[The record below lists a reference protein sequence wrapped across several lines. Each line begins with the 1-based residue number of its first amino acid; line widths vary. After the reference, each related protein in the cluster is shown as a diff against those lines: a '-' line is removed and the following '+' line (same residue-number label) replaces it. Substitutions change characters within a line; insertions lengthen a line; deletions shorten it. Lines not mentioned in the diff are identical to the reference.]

1 MGKSDVYMKRWL
13 SNKQRFADLI
23 NGSLFQG
30 RQIFSGEN
38 LKAEGKE
45 QGVVIR
51 NPDGKEIAVQRYRDI
66 IMMAK
71 DHTRIV
77 VLACENQEEIHYA
90 MPVRGMLYDA
100 LSYADQVNQIKKIR
114 SKDKTF
120 AGAAEFLSGLNQTD
134 LLFPVIT
141 VIFYYGEKEWD
152 GKQELHGLLGM
163 DREEYQILKQY
174 VPNYKINLIDAG
186 NLDEQMCFQTD
197 LQIVF
202 GMLKC
207 RKSKKE
213 LLEYVIKNQE
223 YFGNIDEESY
233 NALRVMLRSELG
245 LKEAENKTGG
255 IDMCKALDDLYQDG
269 VNKGVELGREQGT
282 ELGREQGIKAF
293 ILDYREEGFSE
304 EKIRSK
310 LVRRFFI
317 TPEQAQDYCKAD
329 LTGTAP

>member
-13 SNKQRFADLI
+13 SNKQRFA
-23 NGSLFQG
+23 
-30 RQIFSGEN
+30 
-38 LKAEGKE
+38 
-45 QGVVIR
+45 
-51 NPDGKEIAVQRYRDI
+51 
-66 IMMAK
+66 
-71 DHTRIV
+71 
-77 VLACENQEEIHYA
+77 
-90 MPVRGMLYDA
+90 
-100 LSYADQVNQIKKIR
+100 
-114 SKDKTF
+114 
-120 AGAAEFLSGLNQTD
+120 
-134 LLFPVIT
+134 
-141 VIFYYGEKEWD
+141 
-152 GKQELHGLLGM
+152 
-163 DREEYQILKQY
+163 
-174 VPNYKINLIDAG
+174 KINLIDPG
-186 NLDEQMCFQTD
+186 KLDERMCFQTD